1 MLTTS
6 NVILD
11 ALGSKDDWQILL
23 DNKPVVMLYFAPEN
37 LALTEDRLRFRMK
50 AQNGKINETELVLR
64 LKANAVNIRDE
75 IEKYDYWIN
84 TTDLNEVVP
93 AVTSVITLTSFGEK
107 PPLHP
112 RAISIPENVA
122 VINKLIGDYQ
132 APQL

>member
-1 MLTTS
+1 MLS
-6 NVILD
+6 
-11 ALGSKDDWQILL
+11 
-23 DNKPVVMLYFAPEN
+23 
-37 LALTEDRLRFRMK
+37 
-50 AQNGKINETELVLR
+50 AQKMTGR
-64 LKANAVNIRDE
+64 
-75 IEKYDYWIN
+75 YYWIIN

-112 RAISIPENVA
+112 RAISIAENSA